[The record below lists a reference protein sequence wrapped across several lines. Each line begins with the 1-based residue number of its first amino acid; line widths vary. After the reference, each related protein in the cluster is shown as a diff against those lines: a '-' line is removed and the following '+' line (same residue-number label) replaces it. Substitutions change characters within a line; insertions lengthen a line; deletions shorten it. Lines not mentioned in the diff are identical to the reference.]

1 MRRNFCIGL
10 LFVVLVGFAPQ
21 AKSQGWKQE
30 WEQTLAAAKKEGRV
44 AVLGPRQVQ
53 ARDVLVEFQ
62 NAYGIKV
69 DYLGGSG
76 RTISPRVLSERR
88 AGRYLWDVYV
98 GGTTTG
104 LTSLAPGGALA
115 PLAPT
120 FILPTV
126 KDPKNWRGSRHSFAD
141 RAGRLQMGF
150 SLTRRST
157 IMVNPK
163 MIKKGDLKS
172 HKDLLD
178 PKWSGKIVLDDPRKP
193 GPGQATFLFFLL
205 HPDLG
210 PEFIRAFGK
219 QKVTI
224 LRDYQQEL
232 NGLARGRYPIL
243 IGSSDATA
251 EFKISQGVPIHIV
264 DPRTIKEGSDAGT
277 SNGAT
282 ALVDKAPHPNAAK
295 VFINWLLSKDAQTA
309 YSKNMQYV
317 SQRLDVPTDHV
328 REWRVPPA
336 DAIGTWTEDALDK
349 KDELMPLLREVYG
362 R

>member
-1 MRRNFCIGL
+1 MKVFFFTLLGL
-10 LFVVLVGFAPQ
+10 FLWILAPTASAQ
-21 AKSQGWKQE
+21 QGWQQE
-30 WEQTLAAAKKEGRV
+30 WEKTLAAAKKEGRV

-53 ARDVLVEFQ
+53 ARDVILEFEK
-62 NAYGIKV
+62 AFGIKV

-88 AGRYLWDVYV
+88 AQHYLWDVYV

-104 LTSLAPGGALA
+104 LTALAPAGALD

-120 FILPTV
+120 FILPAV
-126 KDPKNWRGSRHSFAD
+126 KDPKNWRGGRHLFAD

-157 IMVNPK
+157 IMTNPK
-163 MIKKGDLKS
+163 MVKTGEIRS

-178 PKWSGKIVLDDPRKP
+178 PKWSGKIVIDDPRKS
-193 GPGQATFLFFLL
+193 GPGQATFLFFYL
-205 HPDLG
+205 HPGLG

-251 EFKISQGVPIHIV
+251 EYKISQGVPINIV
-264 DPRTIKEGSDAGT
+264 DPRTVKEGSDAGT

-282 ALVDKAPHPNAAK
+282 ALMNRAPHPNAAK
-295 VFINWLLSKDAQTA
+295 VFINWLLSKKAQTA
-309 YSKNMQYV
+309 YSKNMNYV
-317 SQRLDVPTDHV
+317 SQRLDVSTDHV
-328 REWRVPPA
+328 REWRIPPA
-336 DAIGTWTEDALDK
+336 DYIGTFTEDQLAK
-349 KDELMPLLREVYG
+349 KKVLMPLLTEVYG